1 MAVRT
6 VNKDGSVTVTT
17 EDEDGGPTG
26 AVEYPGEPVTTTFE
40 PAVAES
46 KVVAKSESKT
56 VAKKSSK

>member
-1 MAVRT
+1 MPVTT
-6 VNKDGSVTVTT
+6 VNKDGSVTTTT

-26 AVEYPGEPVTTTFE
+26 LVAFTGDPVTTAFE

-56 VAKKSSK
+56 VKKAASK